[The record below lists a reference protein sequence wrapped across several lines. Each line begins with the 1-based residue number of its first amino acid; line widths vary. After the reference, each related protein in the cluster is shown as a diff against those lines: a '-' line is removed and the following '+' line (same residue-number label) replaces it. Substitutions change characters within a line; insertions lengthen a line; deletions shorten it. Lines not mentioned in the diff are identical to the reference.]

1 MIVQKFIM
9 TIVQVKKYKDS
20 TISSP
25 KMVSNLFSNIEQIL
39 YDMNYELQI
48 FSFIYSHVDN

>member
-9 TIVQVKKYKDS
+9 TIVQVKKYKDC
-20 TISSP
+20 TISSQ

-48 FSFIYSHVDN
+48 LIFIYSHEDN